1 MKIKAGIIGGAG
13 YTGGEMLRILVNH
26 PNVEIAFVNSTS
38 NAGNLV
44 SDVHTDLIGDTDLKF
59 VSDIPQDIDVLFLCV
74 GHGDAKKFLAA
85 NSIRESIK
93 IIDLSQDFRLTANA
107 SFSNPDSG
115 LQTKDFTYGLPEL
128 NREAIKSASNIANPG
143 CFATC
148 IQLGLLPLAAKGLI
162 KNEVH
167 INATTGST
175 GAGQGLAATS
185 HFSWRN
191 NNLSIYKAFEHQ
203 HLNEIGESL
212 LQLQPSLKDSLS
224 FIPQRGAFTRGI
236 LASMYLESDLTL
248 EEAQSI
254 FEEYYS
260 SHPFTHVSRRNI
272 DLKQVVNTNKAL
284 VHVEKHGDKVFIIS
298 IIDNLLKGA
307 SGQAVQNMNLMFGL
321 DETAGLRLKAAN
333 F

>member
-1 MKIKAGIIGGAG
+1 MNKIKAGIIGGAG

-38 NAGNLV
+38 NAGNLI
-44 SDVHTDLIGDTDLKF
+44 SDVHTDLIGDTDLRF
-59 VSDIPQDIDVLFLCV
+59 VNDISQDIDVLFLCV

-85 NSIRESIK
+85 NSINDNIR
-93 IIDLSQDFRLTANA
+93 IIDLSQDFRLAQNA
-107 SFSNPDSG
+107 QLLNRKFV
-115 LQTKDFTYGLPEL
+115 YGLPEL
-128 NREAIKSASNIANPG
+128 NRDKIKSASNIANPG

-162 KNEVH
+162 KQEVH

-175 GAGQGLAATS
+175 GAGQSLATTS

-203 HLNEIGESL
+203 HLNEISESL
-212 LQLQPSLKDSLS
+212 LQLQPSLTDTLN

-236 LASMYLESDLTL
+236 LAAMYMESDLTL
-248 EEAQSI
+248 EEAQAI
-254 FEEYYS
+254 YEDYYS
-260 SHPFTHVSRRNI
+260 AHPFTHVSRKNI

-284 VHVEKHGDKVFIIS
+284 VHIEKHGNKLFVIS

-321 DETAGLRLKAAN
+321 EETAGLRLKAAN

>member
-1 MKIKAGIIGGAG
+1 MNKIKAGIIGGAG

-38 NAGNLV
+38 NAGNLI
-44 SDVHTDLIGDTDLKF
+44 SDVHTDLIGDTDLRF
-59 VSDIPQDIDVLFLCV
+59 TSDIPQDIDVLFLCV

-85 NSIRESIK
+85 NPINDHIK
-93 IIDLSQDFRLTANA
+93 IIDLSQDFRLNRN
-107 SFSNPDSG
+107 SSIEDRQFV
-115 LQTKDFTYGLPEL
+115 YGLPEL
-128 NREAIKSASNIANPG
+128 NRDNIKSANNIANPG

-162 KNEVH
+162 NNEVH

-175 GAGQGLAATS
+175 GAGQSLSTTS

-191 NNLSIYKAFEHQ
+191 NNLSVYKAFEHQ

-212 LQLQPSLKDSLS
+212 VQLQPELSAPLS

-236 LASMYLESDLTL
+236 LAAMYLDSDLTL
-248 EEAQSI
+248 EEAQDI
-254 FEEYYS
+254 YDQYYS
-260 SHPFTHVSRRNI
+260 AHPFTHVSRKNI

-284 VHVEKHGDKVFIIS
+284 IHIEKHDGKLFIIS

-321 DETAGLRLKAAN
+321 DETAGLRLKAAH

>member
-13 YTGGEMLRILVNH
+13 YTGGEMLRLLINH
-26 PNVEIAFVNSTS
+26 PDVDIVFVHSNS
-38 NAGNLV
+38 NGGNLI
-44 SDVHTDLIGDTDLKF
+44 SDVHTDLLGDTELRF
-59 VSDIPQDIDVLFLCV
+59 TEELSPAIDVLFLCV

-85 NSIRESIK
+85 NPIAAGIK
-93 IIDLSQDFRLTANA
+93 IIDLSQDFRLAVA
-107 SFSNPDSG
+107 AGEDWI
-115 LQTKDFTYGLPEL
+115 YGLPEL
-128 NREAIKSASNIANPG
+128 NRDKIKTANYIANPG

-162 KNEVH
+162 KKEVH

-175 GAGQGLAATS
+175 GAGQSLASTS

-212 LQLQPSLKDSLS
+212 VQLDPAFDVALN
-224 FIPQRGAFTRGI
+224 FIPQRGDFTRGI
-236 LASMYLESDLTL
+236 LAGMYLDTELTA
-248 EEAQSI
+248 EEAI
-254 FEEYYS
+254 AIYEDYYA
-260 SHPFTHVSRRNI
+260 SHPFTHFSKKNI

-284 VHVEKHGDKVFIIS
+284 VHVEKHGDKLLVIS

-321 DETAGLRLKAAN
+321 EERQGLRLKAAA